1 MATYLQGVTD
11 YIPQFQPFQPD
22 LNFYANALQT
32 KQTQYDSNYKAL
44 NNVYGQYFY
53 ADLTHGDNVKK
64 KDELLKAIDF
74 NLKRVSGLDLSLE
87 QNVEQAT
94 QVFKPFYQDKHLMKD
109 MAWTKNTNSERN
121 YAAGLKNAR
130 DEKQRAQYWDAGIRA
145 IDYKTEEFK
154 NASLDETMNIGN
166 VSYTPYV
173 NVMEKAQKIAKD
185 AGLSVETVNM
195 SPDGKWIVKNKN
207 GEQLIP
213 QLSHLFEATLGADPA
228 VMDVYSTQAYVNRKD
243 YAYSNAAQ
251 FGGDQNAAEMKYLS
265 ESYNMLKAENEAR
278 QAELEK
284 TNAVY
289 NKKAS
294 KVEKAVAENK
304 ATPDT
309 ASYLERLNEA
319 RNINS
324 KLLSSTQEH
333 VSALS
338 NDNGT
343 ATTSSGF
350 ENPYGDIESLRWK
363 VDNAMASKLMQK
375 DLYEAA
381 NVFAY
386 KDAKQDMTA
395 NPYAVQAE
403 AHAYRMQE
411 QAFAAANREKL
422 FKMKI
427 ANEMDKAA
435 PAQEG
440 YEWDKDPNSPTFGR
454 AIPKEDG
461 DEYFTETTAEGSST
475 DIVNLRDVSS
485 SQTDRFI
492 DKNVVPYL
500 KNMLVTMQDLK
511 GELDQDDMQTIFGD
525 KNMTIE
531 KFNSQLNSDPYK
543 FIKGTLGISKLKK
556 ITSGFQKVI
565 AQNYNVGN
573 DAFTEA
579 GNKMKGYTTSLDD
592 FYRHANELEKWKT
605 ESRDIVLKHV
615 EERVDNNLKGYV
627 SKMFDANGRQLT
639 KEEFVK
645 KYPQGMEIGPFN
657 RGEWIK
663 IGGKDVYAT
672 SKNIDKLITQ
682 AGENELNNGTYTGE
696 SLIEYRNRDKDNN
709 WLSFTRQTTDKS
721 KLEPGKEY
729 FKLDGKYVEITPS
742 NRKWLVEK
750 AGKQKLFNP
759 FGQLPYVDTAKSSGA
774 IYDKLK
780 EAIHNG
786 YTTAPIKNTPPGIE
800 AIGDVKDSGLT
811 NLRRQSIKVYTNIPE
826 SRGAANFNE
835 IKRNINEIGFDNID
849 IAYEGPTKSSKTFNK
864 NTGRAFI
871 QAIFDEASKPKS
883 ILNGFKISA
892 QAIAQNNANK
902 GAIII
907 YPNAEFLKKYTYTID
922 SEGKKKGVGLI
933 SEDEANYV
941 LNNGVSLVTDKKN
954 WNNSLFESTYVTP
967 LEASVNYS
975 KEVKIQD
982 PNDMSGMNFITLSK
996 DDIMGGYKYDF
1007 GYKVWDPINKVYSA
1021 AVVPGRGVT
1030 SGAELE
1036 QRRQQAFSYWQQT
1049 LEINNENFQ
1058 SNQ

>member
-1 MATYLQGVTD
+1 MSTYIQGVTD

-53 ADLTHGDNVKK
+53 ADLTHGDNIKK
-64 KDELLKAIDF
+64 KDELIKAIDF

-94 QVFKPFYQDKHLMKD
+94 QVFKPFYDDKHLMKD
-109 MAWTKNTNSERN
+109 MAWTKNTNKQRA

-130 DEKQRAQYWDAGIRA
+130 DEKMRTQYWDAGIRA

-154 NASLDETMNIGN
+154 NASVDETMNIGN

-213 QLSHLFEATLGADPA
+213 QLSHLFEATLGADPG

-284 TNAVY
+284 ANAVY
-289 NKKAS
+289 DKKAT
-294 KVEKAVAENK
+294 KVEQAVTENK

-324 KLLSSTQEH
+324 TLLASTQEH
-333 VSALS
+333 VSSLS

-375 DLYEAA
+375 DLNEAA

-386 KDAKQDMTA
+386 KDAKQDLTA

-403 AHAYRMQE
+403 AHSYRMKE

-435 PAQEG
+435 PEQEG
-440 YEWDKDPNSPTFGR
+440 YEWDKNPDSPTYGR

-461 DEYFTETTAEGSST
+461 NEYFTEETSEGAST
-475 DIVNLRDVSS
+475 DKINLRDVSS
-485 SQTDRFI
+485 KQSNRFI

-500 KNMLVTMQDLK
+500 KNMLATMQDLK
-511 GELDQDDMQTIFGD
+511 GELSQSDLQTIFGD

-543 FIKGTLGISKLKK
+543 FIKGTLGTTKLKK

-573 DAFTEA
+573 DTFTEA
-579 GNKMKGYTTSLDD
+579 GDKMSKYTTSLNDY
-592 FYRHANELEKWKT
+592 YRHVSDLESWKK
-605 ESRDIVLKHV
+605 ESRDIVINHV
-615 EERVDNNLKGYV
+615 KNNIDPTLRNGLNVLFDKSGNLK
-627 SKMFDANGRQLT
+627 T
-639 KEEFVK
+639 KEEFEKTLLTSGALSKEDMAAYNGYLAYK
-645 KYPQGMEIGPFN
+645 KGEKKGKTIDKGVDFMLGQIPGFEIVSNLRKGAKAVSKIMPQ
-657 RGEWIK
+657 
-663 IGGKDVYAT
+663 DVY
-672 SKNIDKLITQ
+672 SKYDPDINPRVAKV
-682 AGENELNNGTYTGE
+682 
-696 SLIEYRNRDKDNN
+696 
-709 WLSFTRQTTDKS
+709 
-721 KLEPGKEY
+721 LEKFDY
-729 FKLDGKYVEITPS
+729 Y
-742 NRKWLVEK
+742 
-750 AGKQKLFNP
+750 
-759 FGQLPYVDTAKSSGA
+759 
-774 IYDKLK
+774 KLK
-780 EAIHNG
+780 KAVHDG
-786 YTTAPIKNTPPGIE
+786 YTTAPIKKTPPGIE

-811 NLRRQSIKVYTNIPE
+811 NLRRQSIKVYTNIPN
-826 SRGAANFNE
+826 SVGAANFND
-835 IKRNINEIGFDNID
+835 IKRNINELGFDNID
-849 IAYEGPTKSSKTFNK
+849 ITYQGPTKGAKKHNDS
-864 NTGRAFI
+864 TGKAFV

-907 YPNAEFLKKYTYTID
+907 YPNAEFLKKQTYTMKD
-922 SEGKKKGVGLI
+922 GKKSGIGLI
-933 SEDEANYV
+933 SEDQANYI
-941 LNNGVSLVTDKKN
+941 LKHGVSLVSDKKN

-975 KEVKIQD
+975 KKVKVED
-982 PNDMSGMNFITLSK
+982 PNDTSGMNFITFSK
-996 DDIMGGYKYDF
+996 DDIMGGYKYDM
-1007 GYKVWDPINKVYSA
+1007 GIKYWDYDKKQYVQKMGG
-1021 AVVPGRGVT
+1021 GRSIT

-1036 QRRQQAFSYWQQT
+1036 RLRADAFNYWMDTQK
-1049 LEINNENFQ
+1049 INNENFQ